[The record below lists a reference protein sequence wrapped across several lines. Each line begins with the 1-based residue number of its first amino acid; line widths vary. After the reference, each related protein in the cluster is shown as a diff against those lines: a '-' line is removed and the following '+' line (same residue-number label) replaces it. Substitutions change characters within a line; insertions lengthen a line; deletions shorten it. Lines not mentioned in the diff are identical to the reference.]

1 MDKTSATARLDAI
14 EREAKEIGDRA
25 FLLDVEAKALR
36 AIIEAKKEPR
46 GLCWVSFGEKITPE
60 CNVQLIIRSEDGKHY
75 SNSRIGWETAI
86 PLTEE
91 EMRTYRGRWE

>member
-1 MDKTSATARLDAI
+1 MDKQEAIKRLDA
-14 EREAKEIGDRA
+14 
-25 FLLDVEAKALR
+25 LDAEAKALR

-46 GLCWVSFGEKITPE
+46 GLCWVWNHAYFGKGHTDVAVIVDQSMANGYLDCVGQSWVHAE
-60 CNVQLIIRSEDGKHY
+60 
-75 SNSRIGWETAI
+75 